1 MGSQRVG
8 VTFTFTLQELEVGGK
23 WACGLR
29 FLGFFFFFFL
39 RKQKTK
45 FYAEHVHELCK

>member
-1 MGSQRVG
+1 MGSQRVE

-29 FLGFFFFFFL
+29 FLGFFFF
-39 RKQKTK
+39 KETEDK
-45 FYAEHVHELCK
+45 VLC